1 MEDIRFIESL
11 KVFGGEFANIEL
23 HQKRINLTSNMFS
36 ISRRLNLKDI
46 NIPKSNPNS
55 IQKCRIIYSN
65 NDSLISFSDYS
76 RKKIESLR
84 LVFDDSID
92 YGFKFEN
99 RERINELYNKREGC
113 SDIIIV
119 KRGLITDTSFTNL
132 VFFDGK
138 DYYTPSSFLLNGTMR
153 QKLLIDKRI
162 KEREIGYNDIKD
174 FKTVFLI
181 NCLNSIED
189 NLSISIRNI
198 L

>member
-1 MEDIRFIESL
+1 MEDIKFIESL
-11 KVFGGEFANIEL
+11 KLIDGELQNIEL

-36 ISRRLNLKDI
+36 ISRRLNLNDI
-46 NIPKSNPNS
+46 NIPKSNTNS

-92 YGFKFEN
+92 YGFKFED

-119 KRGLITDTSFTNL
+119 KNGLITDTSFTNL

-162 KEREIGYNDIKD
+162 KERKIGYNDIKD
-174 FKTVFLI
+174 YKTVFLI
-181 NCLNSIED
+181 NCMNSIED
-189 NLSISIRNI
+189 NLSISIEKI

>member
-1 MEDIRFIESL
+1 MEEIKFIESL
-11 KVFGGEFANIEL
+11 KVFESEFANIEL
-23 HQKRINLTSNMFS
+23 HQERINLTLNMFS

-46 NIPKSNPNS
+46 NIPKSNTNS

-65 NDSLISFSDYS
+65 NDSIISFSDY
-76 RKKIESLR
+76 RPKKIESLK

-92 YGFKFEN
+92 YCFKFEN
-99 RERINELYNKREGC
+99 RERINQLYNMREGC

-119 KRGLITDTSFTNL
+119 KNGLITDTSFTNL

-153 QKLLIDKRI
+153 QKLLIDKKI
-162 KEREIGYNDIKD
+162 KEKKIGYNDIKD
-174 FKTVFLI
+174 YKTVFLI
-181 NCLNSIED
+181 NCMNSIED
-189 NLSISIRNI
+189 NLSISIENI